1 MCAEARAR
9 RITFKKPRRCKKT
22 RQKTIDS
29 NMSVYEGDEPGDY
42 ECCEAVRIGQNGKEE
57 AELTIFYTPDEG

>member
-1 MCAEARAR
+1 
-9 RITFKKPRRCKKT
+9 
-22 RQKTIDS
+22 
-29 NMSVYEGDEPGDY
+29 MSGYEGDEPGDY